1 MNSPIDIVVC
11 LKLTARPGVADADE
25 RFAGVS
31 PADQAALETALVLAE
46 HSRGSVT
53 AAAVGPVAAELALRE
68 ALACGAHRAVRLDA
82 PSALD
87 SAEVARQ
94 LEGVV
99 GDAAIVVC
107 GDYSLDR
114 GSGSVPAF
122 LAHRLRCA
130 QALGLVSVDHTGV
143 VDRMLH
149 VVRRLDGGRRELL
162 TVPLPCVLSVEGSVA
177 RLRRAGLRDALA
189 ARTTN
194 IDVRPSAPM
203 AAHAATAVVTP
214 YRPRARTMMS
224 PGDPDP
230 LARLRALTDATGS
243 STRGETVALEPGEAA
258 ERILRSLREWGYLD

>member
-1 MNSPIDIVVC
+1 MNAPIDIAVC
-11 LKLTARPGVADADE
+11 LKWAARPGVVDADE

-31 PADQAALETALVLAE
+31 AADQAALETALVLAE
-46 HSRGSVT
+46 RSRGSVT
-53 AAAVGPVAAELALRE
+53 AVTAGPVAAELALRE

-82 PSALD
+82 PAALD
-87 SAEVARQ
+87 SVEVARQ
-94 LEGVV
+94 LAGVV

-130 QALGLVSVDHTGV
+130 QALGLVSVDPTGV

-149 VVRRLDGGRRELL
+149 AVRRLDGGRRELL

-189 ARTTN
+189 ARTTT
-194 IDVRPSAPM
+194 ITVRPAAPFVQ
-203 AAHAATAVVTP
+203 HAATAVITP
-214 YRPRARTMMS
+214 YRPRARIIAS
-224 PGDPDP
+224 PLDPDP
-230 LARLRALTDATGS
+230 LQRLRSLTDAGGS
-243 STRGETVALEPGEAA
+243 SGRGETVTLEPGEAA
-258 ERILRSLREWGYLD
+258 ERILRSLRDWGYLQ